1 MQIVNQGTVKLE
13 FSLQIHMDQSN
24 NTVSHGR
31 GGTYNYTYILYVY
44 YYCNI
49 IVYDTAFDFSN

>member
-24 NTVSHGR
+24 NTVSHGQ

-49 IVYDTAFDFSN
+49 IVYD